1 MPISKESLGI
11 DALLPD
17 EVARRIEQVGTQKA
31 SLPTLHTLALGV
43 LAGAFIALG
52 AIFSTTVV
60 SASDELPY
68 GLARLLGG
76 LVFSLGFIL
85 VVLAG
90 AELFTGNNLIVMA
103 WASRR
108 ISMRALLR
116 HWVLVYIGNAIGAV
130 STAFLVFAS
139 GQYRFGGGT
148 VGETALSIAAAKVQL
163 NFPQALILGVLG
175 NGLVCLAIW
184 LTFGARSTT
193 DKILAI
199 IFPITAFVTVGF
211 ENCVANLYFLPIAQ
225 LIHAWDSPF
234 VTGLGASFEAITFRD
249 LLGNII
255 PVTIGNIIGGVVLV
269 AAFYWLIYLWQP
281 TESEGA

>member
-1 MPISKESLGI
+1 MPISIESQSF
-11 DALLPD
+11 DALLPAK
-17 EVARRIEQVGTQKA
+17 VARRVEQIGIQKA
-31 SLPTLHTLALGV
+31 SLPTLQTLALGV

-68 GLARLLGG
+68 GLANLLSG

-90 AELFTGNNLIVMA
+90 AELFTGNNLVVMA

-116 HWVLVYIGNAIGAV
+116 HWLLVYIGNAIGAI
-130 STAFLVFAS
+130 STALLLFAS

-148 VGETALSIAAAKVQL
+148 VGETALSIAGAKVQL
-163 NFPQALILGVLG
+163 TFPQALILGVLG

-184 LTFGARSTT
+184 LTFGARTTT

-199 IFPITAFVTVGF
+199 VFPITAFVTVGF

-225 LIHAWDSPF
+225 LIHIWDSAF
-234 VTGLGASFEAITFRD
+234 VASLGASFQAITLAD
-249 LLGNII
+249 LLGNLI
-255 PVTIGNIIGGVVLV
+255 PVTIGNIVGGVVLV
-269 AAFYWLIYLWQP
+269 AAFYWLIYLWKP
-281 TESEGA
+281 TESEGE